1 MTHICGT
8 RGRCVLKKQS
18 LSIDVWTNLFDK
30 QFDYSTVFSSL
41 SRRHQLKRIF
51 TKENDNVA
59 FVTESPMSVG
69 GEYSSVFEQLPEEN
83 KASLCNFL
91 IGTSL

>member
-1 MTHICGT
+1 M
-8 RGRCVLKKQS
+8 
-18 LSIDVWTNLFDK
+18 
-30 QFDYSTVFSSL
+30 FSYL

-59 FVTESPMSVG
+59 FVTEPPMSVG
-69 GEYSSVFEQLPEEN
+69 GEYSSVFGQLPEGH
-83 KASLCNFL
+83 KALRCNFL